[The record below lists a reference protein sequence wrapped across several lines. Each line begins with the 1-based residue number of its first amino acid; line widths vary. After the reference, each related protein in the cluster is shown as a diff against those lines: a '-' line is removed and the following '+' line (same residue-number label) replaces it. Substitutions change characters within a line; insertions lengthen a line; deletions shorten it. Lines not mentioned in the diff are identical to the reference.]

1 MRALSALLALASVA
15 CGEGEGSA
23 TAAAAPA
30 PTGPNTGNPAHDAFE
45 QQPHSGEFAPVAA
58 LSKGDT
64 SGVTAT
70 AVAETTSAAGNNAG
84 NANLVDRPSHE
95 SEAGTTPD
103 SALVLPLLPTSPT
116 TQHDA
121 MTADDERAE
130 AAGAD
135 AASTDTALIG
145 GARPGPSP
153 SISPAAIALTQA
165 LEGFETLRARFRQ
178 RVEDSRGTL
187 LREAAGSLEA
197 SRPERFRWEVE
208 TPFAELLIGDGRML
222 WLWDPDLEQSTIRPY
237 DDRLAQTPARLL
249 SGSAADV
256 VSSFDI
262 TARVRT
268 EQRSVYELRPLAG
281 EGLFERLDI
290 ILTGGAPRALVVHDS
305 LGQRTEVFFEDV
317 GVDVDI
323 ADDRFTFE
331 IPEGADVLREDVAD
345 PGADG

>member
-1 MRALSALLALASVA
+1 MRALYALLALASVA

-23 TAAAAPA
+23 TVAAASGPTAPK
-30 PTGPNTGNPAHDAFE
+30 TGNPAYEAFE
-45 QQPHSGEFAPVAA
+45 QQPHSGGFASMAA

-64 SGVTAT
+64 AGA
-70 AVAETTSAAGNNAG
+70 AAPAAAETASAAGNNVG
-84 NANLVDRPSHE
+84 NANLDDRPSHE

-103 SALVLPLLPTSPT
+103 SALILPLLPTSPMLE
-116 TQHDA
+116 QDA
-121 MTADDERAE
+121 TTADDERAE

-135 AASTDTALIG
+135 AASTDTALIEA
-145 GARPGPSP
+145 ARPGPSP
-153 SISPAAIALTQA
+153 TVSPAAIALTQA

-222 WLWDPDLEQSTIRPY
+222 WLWDPDLEQLTIRPY

-256 VSSFDI
+256 VNSFDI

-290 ILTGGAPRALVVHDS
+290 ILTGGVPRALVVHDS
-305 LGQRTEVFFEDV
+305 LGQRTEVLFEDV

-331 IPEGADVLREDVAD
+331 IPEGADVLREGVAG